1 MSGSPGSLPGTDLVV
16 RPALV
21 FDGLTCAIPADKS
34 ADVNA
39 KFKQGD
45 TAEIRCAFANGQNT
59 LTRIE
64 KRR

>member
-1 MSGSPGSLPGTDLVV
+1 M
-16 RPALV
+16 RPLR
-21 FDGLTCAIPADKS
+21 
-34 ADVNA
+34 DVA
-39 KFKQGD
+39 VERVKQGD